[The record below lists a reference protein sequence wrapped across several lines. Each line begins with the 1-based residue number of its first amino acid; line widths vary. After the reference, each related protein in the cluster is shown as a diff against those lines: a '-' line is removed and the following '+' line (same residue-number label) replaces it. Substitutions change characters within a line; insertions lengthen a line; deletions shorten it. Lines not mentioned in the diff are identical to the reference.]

1 MPGPD
6 VVAATTAG
14 DDASAEDPT
23 RDRILDAALEQFMAI
38 GIRRAS
44 VGDIAKRAGVGRM
57 TVYRRFPQRD
67 ELITAAVMREA
78 RRELEEIGRPLAA
91 IEDPDER
98 LVELLVRTI
107 RAVVAQPLLARLRET
122 EPEDV
127 ALRVTSGSE
136 PLVTLGRDFMQAY
149 LEAEIAAGR
158 MREQD
163 AATSA
168 ELLARITFSLFAAP
182 ESVLPLEDEAALRTV
197 VGASLAPIV
206 TGRPI
211 PAA

>member
-1 MPGPD
+1 VPGPD
-6 VVAATTAG
+6 VATENLTGDAA
-14 DDASAEDPT
+14 AEDPT

-78 RRELEEIGRPLAA
+78 RRELEEIGRPLGA

-136 PLVTLGRDFMQAY
+136 PLVTLGRDFMQTY
-149 LEAEIAAGR
+149 LEGEIAAGR
-158 MREQD
+158 MREHD

-182 ESVLPLEDEAALRTV
+182 DSVLPLDDEAALRTV
-197 VGASLAPIV
+197 VGAHLAPIV

-211 PAA
+211 TTA

>member
-1 MPGPD
+1 VPGPD
-6 VVAATTAG
+6 VATENLTGDAA
-14 DDASAEDPT
+14 AEDPT

-78 RRELEEIGRPLAA
+78 RRELEEIGRPLGA

-136 PLVTLGRDFMQAY
+136 PLVTLGRDFMQTY
-149 LEAEIAAGR
+149 LEGEIAAGR

-182 ESVLPLEDEAALRTV
+182 DSVLPLDDEAALRTV
-197 VGASLAPIV
+197 VGAHLAPIV

-211 PAA
+211 TTA

>member
-6 VVAATTAG
+6 VATENLTGDAA
-14 DDASAEDPT
+14 AEDPT

-78 RRELEEIGRPLAA
+78 RRELEEIGRPLGA

-136 PLVTLGRDFMQAY
+136 PLVTLGRDFMQTY
-149 LEAEIAAGR
+149 LEGEIAAGR

-182 ESVLPLEDEAALRTV
+182 DSVLPLDDEAALRTV
-197 VGASLAPIV
+197 VGAHLAPIV

-211 PAA
+211 TTA

>member
-1 MPGPD
+1 VPEPD
-6 VVAATTAG
+6 VAAATTAG
-14 DDASAEDPT
+14 DGAAADPT

-78 RRELEEIGRPLAA
+78 RRELEEIGRPLGA

-98 LVELLVRTI
+98 LVELLLRTI

-136 PLVTLGRDFMQAY
+136 PLVTLGRDFMQTY
-149 LEAEIAAGR
+149 LEGEIAAGR

-182 ESVLPLEDEAALRTV
+182 DSVLPLDDEAALRTV
-197 VGASLAPIV
+197 VGAHLAPIV

-211 PAA
+211 TTA